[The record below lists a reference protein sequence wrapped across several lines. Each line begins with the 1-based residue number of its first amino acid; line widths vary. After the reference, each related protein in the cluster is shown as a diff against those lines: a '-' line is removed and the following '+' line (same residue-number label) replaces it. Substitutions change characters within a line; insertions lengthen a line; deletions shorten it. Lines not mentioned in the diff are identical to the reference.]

1 MAVQGVKAAQIV
13 FSQHQTWST
22 TQVFSPRRSW
32 KPAKFTVVAQQS
44 SSRGSRKVLHA
55 TPPATVQRR
64 SGNYGPDIWESHE
77 YSKPDDNTSRRWGHR
92 VEELKK
98 YVKREL
104 LSKIGCGEDDDDDDD
119 DDEEMVA
126 ERIEII
132 DTLQRLGVGYHFERE
147 IQSALGRI
155 AANPPIA
162 NNLHIAAL
170 RFRLLRRTGIRE
182 SPEEDGKFKQEISGD
197 VRGLLSLYEAS
208 YLGFPGEI
216 VLDEAKSF
224 ARTHL
229 QEIYRKAETDMANP
243 TTMQLQEAKQLARA
257 LELPSHWRTRRC
269 EAWWHIEQY
278 REDSTEG
285 MDPAGLELAMLEF
298 NMVQLVYQAEL
309 EELHRWWKKL
319 GLPKKLGFARDRLTE
334 SFQWA
339 VGLIQEPQFSYCRK
353 TMTKLTC
360 LINVVDD
367 VYDVYGSLDEL
378 HLFTTAIQRWD
389 AGELDLL
396 PEYMQVCF
404 MAIHDT
410 TNELAHH
417 TMEQQ
422 GFNSLP
428 YIKQAWQEQ
437 CRRYLEEAKT
447 FHNNGGL
454 DIQTFE
460 EYLEHG
466 RKSIASRIVLIHTY
480 GASGETLTKEAF
492 DYITNDPRL
501 TFWIATVARLTNDL
515 ATSKA

>member
-1 MAVQGVKAAQIV
+1 VFQG
-13 FSQHQTWST
+13 
-22 TQVFSPRRSW
+22 
-32 KPAKFTVVAQQS
+32 
-44 SSRGSRKVLHA
+44 
-55 TPPATVQRR
+55 
-64 SGNYGPDIWESHE
+64 
-77 YSKPDDNTSRRWGHR
+77 
-92 VEELKK
+92 
-98 YVKREL
+98 
-104 LSKIGCGEDDDDDDD
+104 
-119 DDEEMVA
+119 
-126 ERIEII
+126 
-132 DTLQRLGVGYHFERE
+132 
-147 IQSALGRI
+147 
-155 AANPPIA
+155 
-162 NNLHIAAL
+162 
-170 RFRLLRRTGIRE
+170 FR
-182 SPEEDGKFKQEISGD
+182 EEDGKFKQEISGD

-229 QEIYRKAETDMANP
+229 QEIYRKAETAM
-243 TTMQLQEAKQLARA
+243 QEAKQLARA

-285 MDPAGLELAMLEF
+285 MDPALLELAMLEF

-480 GASGETLTKEAF
+480 AASGETLTKEAF
-492 DYITNDPRL
+492 NFLDSHLWSTL
-501 TFWIATVARLTNDL
+501 WIAHNFAPC
-515 ATSKA
+515 

>member
-1 MAVQGVKAAQIV
+1 VFQG
-13 FSQHQTWST
+13 
-22 TQVFSPRRSW
+22 
-32 KPAKFTVVAQQS
+32 
-44 SSRGSRKVLHA
+44 
-55 TPPATVQRR
+55 
-64 SGNYGPDIWESHE
+64 
-77 YSKPDDNTSRRWGHR
+77 
-92 VEELKK
+92 
-98 YVKREL
+98 
-104 LSKIGCGEDDDDDDD
+104 
-119 DDEEMVA
+119 
-126 ERIEII
+126 
-132 DTLQRLGVGYHFERE
+132 
-147 IQSALGRI
+147 
-155 AANPPIA
+155 
-162 NNLHIAAL
+162 
-170 RFRLLRRTGIRE
+170 FR
-182 SPEEDGKFKQEISGD
+182 EEDGKFKQEISGD

-229 QEIYRKAETDMANP
+229 QE
-243 TTMQLQEAKQLARA
+243 
-257 LELPSHWRTRRC
+257 ELPSHWRTRRC

-285 MDPAGLELAMLEF
+285 MDPALLELAMLEF

-480 GASGETLTKEAF
+480 AASGETLTKEAF
-492 DYITNDPRL
+492 NFLDSHLWSTL
-501 TFWIATVARLTNDL
+501 WIAHNFAPC
-515 ATSKA
+515 